1 MSLFQNT
8 LHQWNLV
15 FVCVAATVATGAIL
29 FVAFGSVEEQGW
41 AKAMD
46 EEDCVAVCE
55 NDFHGIQTR
64 RK

>member
-15 FVCVAATVATGAIL
+15 FFCVAATVATGAIP

-41 AKAMD
+41 AKARDD
-46 EEDCVAVCE
+46 EDYVALYE
-55 NDFHGIQTR
+55 NDSHGFQTR